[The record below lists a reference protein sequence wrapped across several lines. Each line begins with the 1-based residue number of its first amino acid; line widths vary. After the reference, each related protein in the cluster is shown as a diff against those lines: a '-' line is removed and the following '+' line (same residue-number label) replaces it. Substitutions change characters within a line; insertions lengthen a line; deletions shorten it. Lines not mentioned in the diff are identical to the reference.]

1 MSTSYDTY
9 DVSEPWRLAQKQYD
23 YFSNV
28 SNGYINGDTI
38 KITSVVEMEGAVEK
52 FNIQKG
58 DLMYF
63 INEAGEVHHATII
76 SKVEAGNIYY
86 SGNTKRRYNYQLM
99 DSFEDGAEGVYVI
112 QIKDELLRKEV
123 VGGDCE

>member
-58 DLMYF
+58 
-63 INEAGEVHHATII
+63 I
-76 SKVEAGNIYY
+76 
-86 SGNTKRRYNYQLM
+86 
-99 DSFEDGAEGVYVI
+99 
-112 QIKDELLRKEV
+112 
-123 VGGDCE
+123 